1 MIPDNTGDK
10 AVIDKVLS
18 GSVNDFEVLVLK
30 YQSPL
35 MALVMRITR
44 NEDASKDIVQN
55 SFVAAYIN
63 LKSLKDP
70 NSFYPWLR
78 RVAINNSYSYF
89 RTIKHQYSFVDEEH
103 HDNIINSIV
112 ADETPEDILEHTD
125 VSELLESI
133 YNTLPER
140 LQIVYYLR
148 EVEGL
153 SYEEVAEALY
163 IPIGTVRSRLFN
175 ARRIFKD
182 KLTKK
187 GVVSNAATSTK

>member
-10 AVIDKVLS
+10 AIIDKVLS
-18 GSVNDFEVLVLK
+18 GSTNDFESLVLK
-30 YQSPL
+30 YQNPL
-35 MALVMRITR
+35 LALVMRITR

-89 RTIKHQYSFVDEEH
+89 RTIKHQYSFADEEH

-112 ADETPEDILEHTD
+112 ADKTPEDILANAD
-125 VSELLESI
+125 VSAILESI
-133 YNTLPER
+133 YNTLPQR
-140 LQIVYYLR
+140 LQTVYYLR
-148 EVEGL
+148 EVESL
-153 SYEEVAEALY
+153 SYEEIAEALY
-163 IPIGTVRSRLFN
+163 IPVGTVRSRLFN

-182 KLTKK
+182 KLMKK
-187 GVVSNAATSTK
+187 GVISDAATTIK